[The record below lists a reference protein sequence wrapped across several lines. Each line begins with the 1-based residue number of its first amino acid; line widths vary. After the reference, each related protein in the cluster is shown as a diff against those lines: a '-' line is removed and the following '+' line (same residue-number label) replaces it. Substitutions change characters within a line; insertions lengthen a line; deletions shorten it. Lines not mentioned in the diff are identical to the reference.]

1 MAGMNRRDFLK
12 RTGMAG
18 AALAASGLLQACG
31 SAPAAP
37 ASEGAAGA
45 AAPST
50 AVAAGAPVTLSV
62 WFNFGAAFND
72 TVDRLVNEFQASHAN
87 IKIERQELGSW
98 DEMREKTLTAFA
110 AGTGPDIFRIAV
122 FDTALYAV
130 RNAVVP
136 LDEQVAASGMKKEDF
151 IPGFLAN
158 VIYDG
163 KMWAMPW
170 KGSAVTFFWNKRLF
184 EEAGLDPE
192 KPPTTWNEVTEYAKQ
207 LTKPE
212 QQQYGFQVQY
222 TESSDGMNFFG
233 PLLYS
238 HQGELFDTLDPA
250 AVTKAAFN
258 TENGVAAL
266 QWVLDM
272 INVHKAVNPPGV
284 TIQDAQIN
292 ERVAMW
298 IDGQWLVGTIQKNKP
313 DLRYGTTVLP
323 DTDFGKG
330 TTVTG
335 GDHIAIASVSKKIPE
350 AWQFVSW
357 VNTPEVEKWYWPIIG
372 GLPGRKEVASEKL
385 YAEFPYKAFFDQ
397 LEKGAKPRPGVPD
410 ISEILASMMVEI
422 QLAEFGKQ
430 DAATA
435 MATAEKK
442 VNDIL
447 EKRRQTSAG

>member
-18 AALAASGLLQACG
+18 AALAASGLLEACG
-31 SAPAAP
+31 TAAPPAAP
-37 ASEGAAGA
+37 ASEGAAA
-45 AAPST
+45 TSAAPST

-158 VIYDG
+158 VMYDG

-212 QQQYGFQVQY
+212 KQQYGFQVQY
-222 TESSDGMNFFG
+222 TETSDGMNFFG

-250 AVTKAAFN
+250 SVTKAA
-258 TENGVAAL
+258 TSIRAS
-266 QWVLDM
+266 
-272 INVHKAVNPPGV
+272 
-284 TIQDAQIN
+284 
-292 ERVAMW
+292 RV
-298 IDGQWLVGTIQKNKP
+298 
-313 DLRYGTTVLP
+313 R
-323 DTDFGKG
+323 
-330 TTVTG
+330 
-335 GDHIAIASVSKKIPE
+335 S
-350 AWQFVSW
+350 
-357 VNTPEVEKWYWPIIG
+357 
-372 GLPGRKEVASEKL
+372 
-385 YAEFPYKAFFDQ
+385 
-397 LEKGAKPRPGVPD
+397 RPV
-410 ISEILASMMVEI
+410 ISQS
-422 QLAEFGKQ
+422 
-430 DAATA
+430 T
-435 MATAEKK
+435 
-442 VNDIL
+442 
-447 EKRRQTSAG
+447 QTSSSFTPPL